1 MGEVMARVED
11 HSAEFERQLE
21 VRVKR
26 FLTDAAT
33 IVLRRAREICRRR
46 SGELVRSIFMVVEG
60 NVARVGS
67 NLPQAP
73 IMEMGAKPHI
83 IKPNSKIALWWKDAK
98 YPVKLVNHPGV
109 KPVPFLRPAL
119 ESSKR
124 DIEAVA
130 RREGL

>member
-1 MGEVMARVED
+1 MARIED
-11 HSAEFERQLE
+11 HSAEFEKQLE
-21 VRVKR
+21 VRVQR
-26 FLTDAAT
+26 FLTDAAI
-33 IVLRRAREICRRR
+33 IVLRRAREICKRR
-46 SGELVRSIFMVVEG
+46 SGDLARSIFMVIG
-60 NVARVGS
+60 NNTARVGS

-109 KPVPFLRPAL
+109 KPIPFLRPAL
-119 ESSKR
+119 ESSKK

-130 RREGL
+130 RREQLS